1 MKIYN
6 IEEGYGSRELGFNLI
21 LDFLRYIGASYQF
34 MFFIMAVVMQILVYN
49 IIKRYNYSVWISV
62 FIYYCISPFYIA
74 TFNGM
79 RQYLAIAVFIVA
91 LKYIE
96 QKKIF
101 KYIMLV
107 SSLITVLGLAFV
119 VGILYHYFQGQLMGE
134 LKKEAVYISRG
145 VESTGTDYLKKLNDE
160 DSRITYVDESGKVI
174 YDNEANVESM
184 DNHGH
189 RKEIREAEING
200 EGADERMSSTL
211 SEKTMYYAVRL
222 ENGNVLRVSSNQA
235 SVWMLLLQLLPPF
248 AAVLILMLLLS
259 GVFASRLSGKV
270 VEPLNG
276 LDLEHPD
283 ENDAYDEVQPLL
295 SKIGRQSRQIRLQ
308 LEAAR
313 RQQKEFSIITENM
326 QEGLLVIDRYT
337 MVLSVNSSVGK
348 LLKVKEIKTGESVY
362 LLNRSEEFRGVVGQV
377 LEGKHENKILRLDGS
392 EIQVIANPVTREN
405 KTEGAVIL
413 LVDVTEKVEREQ
425 LRREF
430 SANVSHELKTPLT
443 SISGFAEIMQ
453 DGFVK
458 DEDVKVFA
466 GRIYKE
472 AQRLIRLVGDVIRIS
487 RLDEGGLPYQ
497 WEKLDLYS
505 LTHDIFSTLHEAA
518 EKQEVHMYM
527 EGGSTVL
534 DTVSTIMEE
543 VLYNVC
549 DNAVK
554 YNRRGGEVF
563 VRLKDGED
571 AVRVNVRDTGI
582 GIPKEDQERIFER
595 FYRVD
600 KSHSKEIGGTGLGL
614 SIVKHGV
621 KTLNGRLWLNSEPG
635 QGTEIIMEFPKHH
648 MEEEAAE

>member
-1 MKIYN
+1 
-6 IEEGYGSRELGFNLI
+6 
-21 LDFLRYIGASYQF
+21 
-34 MFFIMAVVMQILVYN
+34 
-49 IIKRYNYSVWISV
+49 
-62 FIYYCISPFYIA
+62 
-74 TFNGM
+74 
-79 RQYLAIAVFIVA
+79 
-91 LKYIE
+91 
-96 QKKIF
+96 
-101 KYIMLV
+101 MLV

-119 VGILYHYFQGQLMGE
+119 VGILYHYFQGQLMSE

-145 VESTGTDYLKKLNDE
+145 VESAGTDYLMQLNDE

-184 DNHGH
+184 ENHGH

-235 SVWMLLLQLLPPF
+235 SVWMLLLQLLPSF
-248 AAVLILMLLLS
+248 VAVLILMLLLS

-276 LDLEHPD
+276 LDLEHPE

-362 LLNRSEEFRGVVGQV
+362 LLNRSEEFRDVVGQV
-377 LEGKHENKILRLDGS
+377 LEGKHEDKVLRLDGS
-392 EIQVIANPVTREN
+392 DIQVIANPVTREN

-534 DTVSTIMEE
+534 DTVPMIMEE

-600 KSHSKEIGGTGLGL
+600 KSHSREIGGTGLGL

-648 MEEEAAE
+648 MEKEAAE

>member
-1 MKIYN
+1 M
-6 IEEGYGSRELGFNLI
+6 S
-21 LDFLRYIGASYQF
+21 
-34 MFFIMAVVMQILVYN
+34 
-49 IIKRYNYSVWISV
+49 
-62 FIYYCISPFYIA
+62 
-74 TFNGM
+74 
-79 RQYLAIAVFIVA
+79 
-91 LKYIE
+91 
-96 QKKIF
+96 KKIF

-119 VGILYHYFQGQLMGE
+119 VGILYHYFQGQLMSE

-145 VESTGTDYLKKLNDE
+145 VESAGTDYLQQLNDE
-160 DSRITYVDESGKVI
+160 NSRITYVDESGKVI

-235 SVWMLLLQLLPPF
+235 SVWMLLLQLFPPF
-248 AAVLILMLLLS
+248 VAVLILMLLLS

-270 VEPLNG
+270 VKPLNE
-276 LDLEHPD
+276 LDLENPE

-337 MVLSVNSSVGK
+337 MVLSVNSSVGR
-348 LLKVKEIKTGESVY
+348 LLKVKEVKTGESVY
-362 LLNRSEEFRGVVGQV
+362 LLNRSEEFRDVVCQV
-377 LEGKHENKILRLDGS
+377 LDGKHEDKVLRLDGS
-392 EIQVIANPVTREN
+392 DIQVIANPVTREN

-534 DTVSTIMEE
+534 DTVPMIMEE

-554 YNRRGGEVF
+554 YNHRGGEVF
-563 VRLKDGED
+563 VRLKDEGD

-600 KSHSKEIGGTGLGL
+600 KSHSREIGGTGLGL

-648 MEEEAAE
+648 MEKEAAE

>member
-1 MKIYN
+1 
-6 IEEGYGSRELGFNLI
+6 
-21 LDFLRYIGASYQF
+21 
-34 MFFIMAVVMQILVYN
+34 
-49 IIKRYNYSVWISV
+49 
-62 FIYYCISPFYIA
+62 
-74 TFNGM
+74 
-79 RQYLAIAVFIVA
+79 
-91 LKYIE
+91 
-96 QKKIF
+96 
-101 KYIMLV
+101 MLV

-248 AAVLILMLLLS
+248 VAVLILMLLLS

-276 LDLEHPD
+276 LDLEHPE

-295 SKIGRQSRQIRLQ
+295 SKIGRQNRQIRLQ

-348 LLKVKEIKTGESVY
+348 LLKVKEVKTGESVY
-362 LLNRSEEFRGVVGQV
+362 LLNRSEEFRDIVCQV
-377 LEGKHENKILRLDGS
+377 LDGKHEDKVLRLDGS

-534 DTVSTIMEE
+534 DTVPMIMEE

-554 YNRRGGEVF
+554 YNHRGGEVF

-648 MEEEAAE
+648 MEKEAAE

>member
-1 MKIYN
+1 M
-6 IEEGYGSRELGFNLI
+6 S
-21 LDFLRYIGASYQF
+21 
-34 MFFIMAVVMQILVYN
+34 
-49 IIKRYNYSVWISV
+49 
-62 FIYYCISPFYIA
+62 
-74 TFNGM
+74 
-79 RQYLAIAVFIVA
+79 
-91 LKYIE
+91 
-96 QKKIF
+96 KKIF

-145 VESTGTDYLKKLNDE
+145 VESAGTDYLKKLNDE
-160 DSRITYVDESGKVI
+160 ESRITYVDESGKVI
-174 YDNEANVESM
+174 YDNEADVESM

-235 SVWMLLLQLLPPF
+235 SVWMLLLQLLPSF
-248 AAVLILMLLLS
+248 VAVLILMLLLS

-283 ENDAYDEVQPLL
+283 ENDVYDEVQPLL

-337 MVLSVNSSVGK
+337 MVLSVNSSVGR
-348 LLKVKEIKTGESVY
+348 LLKVKEVKTGESVY
-362 LLNRSEEFRGVVGQV
+362 LLNRSEEFRDVVCQV
-377 LEGKHENKILRLDGS
+377 LDGKHEDKVLRLDGS

-497 WEKLDLYS
+497 WEKLDIYS

-534 DTVSTIMEE
+534 DTVPTIMEE

-635 QGTEIIMEFPKHH
+635 QGTEIIMEFPKYH
-648 MEEEAAE
+648 MEKEAAE

>member
-1 MKIYN
+1 
-6 IEEGYGSRELGFNLI
+6 
-21 LDFLRYIGASYQF
+21 
-34 MFFIMAVVMQILVYN
+34 
-49 IIKRYNYSVWISV
+49 
-62 FIYYCISPFYIA
+62 
-74 TFNGM
+74 
-79 RQYLAIAVFIVA
+79 
-91 LKYIE
+91 
-96 QKKIF
+96 
-101 KYIMLV
+101 MLV

-276 LDLEHPD
+276 LDLEHPE

-392 EIQVIANPVTREN
+392 ESQVIANPVTREN

-534 DTVSTIMEE
+534 DTVPTIMEE

-635 QGTEIIMEFPKHH
+635 QGTEILWNFRNIIWKRKQQSEHRSCSDDVH
-648 MEEEAAE
+648 RHAAEWKMNGRSVVCICCFLYRSILLVGG

>member
-1 MKIYN
+1 M
-6 IEEGYGSRELGFNLI
+6 S
-21 LDFLRYIGASYQF
+21 
-34 MFFIMAVVMQILVYN
+34 
-49 IIKRYNYSVWISV
+49 
-62 FIYYCISPFYIA
+62 
-74 TFNGM
+74 
-79 RQYLAIAVFIVA
+79 
-91 LKYIE
+91 
-96 QKKIF
+96 KKIF

-119 VGILYHYFQGQLMGE
+119 VGILYHYFQGQLMDE
-134 LKKEAVYISRG
+134 LKKEAVYIARG
-145 VESTGTDYLKKLNDE
+145 VESAGTDYLQQLNDE

-184 DNHGH
+184 DNHGR

-248 AAVLILMLLLS
+248 VAVLILMLILS

-276 LDLEHPD
+276 LDLEHPE

-337 MVLSVNSSVGK
+337 MVLSVNSSVGR

-362 LLNRSEEFRGVVGQV
+362 LLNRSEEFRDVVCQV
-377 LEGKHENKILRLDGS
+377 LDGKHEDKVLRLDGS

-472 AQRLIRLVGDVIRIS
+472 AQRLIRLVEDVIRIS

-534 DTVSTIMEE
+534 DTVPMIMEE

-554 YNRRGGEVF
+554 YNHRGGEVF
-563 VRLKDGED
+563 VKLKDEGD

-600 KSHSKEIGGTGLGL
+600 KSHSREIGGTGLGL

-648 MEEEAAE
+648 MEKEAAE

>member
-1 MKIYN
+1 
-6 IEEGYGSRELGFNLI
+6 
-21 LDFLRYIGASYQF
+21 
-34 MFFIMAVVMQILVYN
+34 
-49 IIKRYNYSVWISV
+49 
-62 FIYYCISPFYIA
+62 
-74 TFNGM
+74 
-79 RQYLAIAVFIVA
+79 
-91 LKYIE
+91 
-96 QKKIF
+96 
-101 KYIMLV
+101 MLV

-119 VGILYHYFQGQLMGE
+119 VGILYHYFQGQLMDE

-145 VESTGTDYLKKLNDE
+145 VESAGVDYLQQLNAE

-248 AAVLILMLLLS
+248 VTVLILMLLLS

-377 LEGKHENKILRLDGS
+377 LEGNHENKILRLDGS

-534 DTVSTIMEE
+534 DTVPTIMEE

-571 AVRVNVRDTGI
+571 TVHVNVRDTGI

-648 MEEEAAE
+648 MENKEAAE

>member
-1 MKIYN
+1 
-6 IEEGYGSRELGFNLI
+6 
-21 LDFLRYIGASYQF
+21 
-34 MFFIMAVVMQILVYN
+34 
-49 IIKRYNYSVWISV
+49 
-62 FIYYCISPFYIA
+62 
-74 TFNGM
+74 
-79 RQYLAIAVFIVA
+79 
-91 LKYIE
+91 
-96 QKKIF
+96 
-101 KYIMLV
+101 MLV
-107 SSLITVLGLAFV
+107 SSLITILGLAFV
-119 VGILYHYFQGQLMGE
+119 VGILYHYFQGQLMSE

-145 VESTGTDYLKKLNDE
+145 VESAGTDYLQQLNDE
-160 DSRITYVDESGKVI
+160 NSRITYVDESGKVI

-248 AAVLILMLLLS
+248 VAVLILMLLLS

-270 VEPLNG
+270 VEPLNE
-276 LDLEHPD
+276 LDLEHPE

-295 SKIGRQSRQIRLQ
+295 SKIARQSRQIRLQ

-337 MVLSVNSSVGK
+337 MVLSVNSSVGR

-362 LLNRSEEFRGVVGQV
+362 LLNRSEEFRDVVGQV
-377 LEGKHENKILRLDGS
+377 LEGKHEDKVLCLDGS
-392 EIQVIANPVTREN
+392 DIQVIANPVTREN

-534 DTVSTIMEE
+534 DTVPMIMEE

-554 YNRRGGEVF
+554 YNHRCGEVF
-563 VRLKDGED
+563 VKLKDEGD

-600 KSHSKEIGGTGLGL
+600 KSHSREIGGTGLGL

-635 QGTEIIMEFPKHH
+635 QGTEIIMEFPKYH
-648 MEEEAAE
+648 MENEAA

>member
-1 MKIYN
+1 M
-6 IEEGYGSRELGFNLI
+6 S
-21 LDFLRYIGASYQF
+21 
-34 MFFIMAVVMQILVYN
+34 
-49 IIKRYNYSVWISV
+49 
-62 FIYYCISPFYIA
+62 
-74 TFNGM
+74 
-79 RQYLAIAVFIVA
+79 
-91 LKYIE
+91 
-96 QKKIF
+96 KKIF

-248 AAVLILMLLLS
+248 VAVLILMLLLS

-518 EKQEVHMYM
+518 EKQKVHMYM

-534 DTVSTIMEE
+534 DTVPTIMEE

-648 MEEEAAE
+648 IEKEAAE

>member
-1 MKIYN
+1 M
-6 IEEGYGSRELGFNLI
+6 S
-21 LDFLRYIGASYQF
+21 
-34 MFFIMAVVMQILVYN
+34 
-49 IIKRYNYSVWISV
+49 
-62 FIYYCISPFYIA
+62 
-74 TFNGM
+74 
-79 RQYLAIAVFIVA
+79 
-91 LKYIE
+91 
-96 QKKIF
+96 KKIF

-119 VGILYHYFQGQLMGE
+119 VGILYHYFQGQLMDE

-145 VESTGTDYLKKLNDE
+145 VESAGTDYLQQLNDE

-276 LDLEHPD
+276 LDLEHPE

-295 SKIGRQSRQIRLQ
+295 SKISRQSRQIRLQ

-337 MVLSVNSSVGK
+337 MVLSVNSSVGR

-362 LLNRSEEFRGVVGQV
+362 LLNRSEEFRDVVGQV
-377 LEGKHENKILRLDGS
+377 LEGKHEDKVLRLDGS

-405 KTEGAVIL
+405 KIEGAVIL

-497 WEKLDLYS
+497 WEELDLYS
-505 LTHDIFSTLHEAA
+505 MVHDIFSTLHEAA
-518 EKQEVHMYM
+518 RKQEVHMYM
-527 EGGSTVL
+527 EGGSTML
-534 DTVSTIMEE
+534 DTVPTIMEE

-549 DNAVK
+549 DNAIK
-554 YNRRGGEVF
+554 YNHRGGEVF
-563 VRLKDGED
+563 VQLKDEGD
-571 AVRVNVRDTGI
+571 VVRINVRDTGI

-648 MEEEAAE
+648 MEKEAAE

>member
-1 MKIYN
+1 M
-6 IEEGYGSRELGFNLI
+6 S
-21 LDFLRYIGASYQF
+21 
-34 MFFIMAVVMQILVYN
+34 
-49 IIKRYNYSVWISV
+49 
-62 FIYYCISPFYIA
+62 
-74 TFNGM
+74 
-79 RQYLAIAVFIVA
+79 
-91 LKYIE
+91 
-96 QKKIF
+96 KKIF

-276 LDLEHPD
+276 LDLEHPE

-362 LLNRSEEFRGVVGQV
+362 LLNRSEEFRDVVCQV
-377 LEGKHENKILRLDGS
+377 LDGKHEDKVLRLDGS

-534 DTVSTIMEE
+534 DTVPMIMEE

-648 MEEEAAE
+648 MEKEAAE

>member
-1 MKIYN
+1 M
-6 IEEGYGSRELGFNLI
+6 S
-21 LDFLRYIGASYQF
+21 
-34 MFFIMAVVMQILVYN
+34 
-49 IIKRYNYSVWISV
+49 
-62 FIYYCISPFYIA
+62 
-74 TFNGM
+74 
-79 RQYLAIAVFIVA
+79 
-91 LKYIE
+91 
-96 QKKIF
+96 KKIF

-119 VGILYHYFQGQLMGE
+119 VGILYHYFQGQLMSE

-145 VESTGTDYLKKLNDE
+145 VESAGTDYLMQLNDE

-184 DNHGH
+184 ENHGH

-235 SVWMLLLQLLPPF
+235 SVWMLLLQLLPSF
-248 AAVLILMLLLS
+248 VAVLILMLLLS

-276 LDLEHPD
+276 LDLEHPE

-362 LLNRSEEFRGVVGQV
+362 LLNRSEEFRDVVGQV
-377 LEGKHENKILRLDGS
+377 LEGKHEDKVLRLDGS
-392 EIQVIANPVTREN
+392 DIQVIANPVTREN

-534 DTVSTIMEE
+534 DTVPMIMEE

-600 KSHSKEIGGTGLGL
+600 KSHSREIGGTGLGL

-648 MEEEAAE
+648 MEKEAAE